1 MNIHFIKITGVSM
14 QATYRTKLI
23 AAAGILLGGLMAASC
38 SKAPQAPP
46 QAAPPEVGVVTV
58 QPQRVAI
65 TTELSGRTSA
75 FMVAEVR
82 PQVGGIIQKRV
93 FTEGSE
99 VKAGQLLY
107 RIDPAS
113 YQAAYASAKAA
124 ESRTEATLIAA
135 RLKASRYQDLVKI
148 KAVSQQDNDDAQAAL
163 KQAEAD
169 VAAAKAAVDTA
180 RINLAYTRVTAP
192 ISGWIGRSTV
202 TDGALVTTNQLVALA
217 TVQQLGTMYVD
228 VTQSSAEMLKLKQSL
243 ASGLLK
249 KGGASQA
256 RVRLLLE
263 DGSSYPVPGTLK
275 FSEVTVDQSTGSI
288 TLRAIFPNPK
298 HTLLPGM
305 FVRAILEEGVNE
317 QAILVPQR
325 GVTRNPKGD
334 AMVMLVGAKEMV
346 EPRIITVARTVGDNW
361 LVSGGLKAGDR
372 VIVEGLQKARPGTPV
387 TAVPFGAK
395 PEASPAGTTQPAA
408 AKK

>member
-1 MNIHFIKITGVSM
+1 M

-23 AAAGILLGGLMAASC
+23 AAAGILLGGLMTASC

-99 VKAGQLLY
+99 VTAGQVLY

-113 YQAAYASAKAA
+113 YQAAYASAKAVQA
-124 ESRTEATLIAA
+124 RAGATLIAA

-163 KQAEAD
+163 MQSEAD

-180 RINLAYTRVTAP
+180 QINLAYTRVTAP

-263 DGSSYPVPGTLK
+263 DGSSYPLPGTLK

-288 TLRAIFPNPK
+288 TLRAIFPNPGGL
-298 HTLLPGM
+298 LLPGM
-305 FVRAILEEGVNE
+305 YVRAEVAQGTAPAGLL
-317 QAILVPQR
+317 APQQGISR
-325 GVTRNPKGD
+325 DEKGLPT
-334 AMVMLVGAKEMV
+334 AMVVDAQGRAELRSVQTDGAVG
-346 EPRIITVARTVGDNW
+346 NQW
-361 LVSGGLKAGDR
+361 LIRDGLKPGDR
-372 VIVEGLQKARPGTPV
+372 LIVEGLQKVKPG
-387 TAVPFGAK
+387 AVVRAV
-395 PEASPAGTTQPAA
+395 AA
-408 AKK
+408 NLALTR